1 MKKREVIRIAGSYYV
16 NIPKE
21 VMKQTGE
28 KQVLISISNGGN
40 KARVY
45 EVRAGLNV
53 LKELGA
59 KRARGLLDWDLKL

>member
-1 MKKREVIRIAGSYYV
+1 MKKREVIRLAGSYYV

-21 VMKQTGE
+21 VMKQNGE
-28 KQVLISISNGGN
+28 KQVLISIDRNGN

-53 LKELGA
+53 LKELGP
-59 KRARGLLDWDLKL
+59 KKKRGLFDWDLKL

>member
-1 MKKREVIRIAGSYYV
+1 MRKREVIRIAGSYYV

-21 VMKQTGE
+21 VMKQSGE
-28 KQVLISISNGGN
+28 KQVLISINGTGS

-53 LKELGA
+53 LRELGPA
-59 KRARGLLDWDLKL
+59 KKRGLFDWDLKL